1 MLTNSNAAIADL
13 SVHMKHDTVHAV
25 GRTWERHKMV
35 DKQKLLETIDKRIQ
49 ELRDIDDPTWV
60 YPYIL
65 QRIDECKWLKSCVD
79 KMDVLQELVS
89 DAIDRSKRGE

>member
-1 MLTNSNAAIADL
+1 
-13 SVHMKHDTVHAV
+13 
-25 GRTWERHKMV
+25 MV
-35 DKQKLLETIDKRIQ
+35 DKQKLLEAIDKRIQ

-79 KMDVLQELVS
+79 KMDSQTQWTGANEAECSVNIKTNTRPVKKNEVKH
-89 DAIDRSKRGE
+89 D

>member
-1 MLTNSNAAIADL
+1 MSTSSNAAIADL
-13 SVHMKHDTVHAV
+13 SVRMKHDIAHAV

-65 QRIDECKWLKSCVD
+65 QRIDECKWLKSCVE

-89 DAIDRSKRGE
+89 DTMDRSK